1 MFLIQRQE
9 SLSMNNIT
17 TQQTLKYTQSLNI
30 LYVEDDLVLQT
41 QTNEFLSMLFNS
53 VQTANDGKE
62 ALQKFIKQ
70 DYDIIISDIQM
81 PNMNGLE
88 LTAEI
93 KKIKPTQSII
103 ITSAYNDIDSLL
115 GFINL
120 NIKQFM
126 HKPVEM
132 DNMLFVLHEVS
143 KNIINERMI
152 ESYRKEL
159 ELTNKTLQ
167 SKNDELQSLVRILDS
182 KLIQISKDSQTE
194 PTDISL
200 NEVSINENDLN
211 ELKELETDISGAAVL
226 ISLSNK
232 LSVANIKVLGDMFS
246 SYSGILTQYEDYEK
260 LTSQIALLGST
271 LNNAPENF
279 IKRVEDI
286 SILLESFIYVLRMWR
301 KNIVEKDVKKAF
313 ELHTSMIN
321 DVNTIIMI
329 IDGTEDDI
337 EGEMEFF

>member
-1 MFLIQRQE
+1 MFLIQLQE
-9 SLSMNNIT
+9 RLDMNKIT

-30 LYVEDDLVLQT
+30 LYVEDDLNLQAE
-41 QTNEFLSMLFNS
+41 TNEFLSMLFNH
-53 VQTANDGKE
+53 VETANDGKE
-62 ALQKFIKQ
+62 ALEKYTNEE
-70 DYDIIISDIQM
+70 YDIVISDIQM

-88 LTAEI
+88 LTTEI
-93 KKIKPTQSII
+93 KKIRPTQPII
-103 ITSAYNDIDSLL
+103 ITSAYNDLNNLL

-126 HKPVEM
+126 RKPVEM
-132 DNMLFVLHEVS
+132 DNMLFILHEVS

-159 ELTNKTLQ
+159 EVINKALQ
-167 SKNDELQSLVRILDS
+167 SKNDELQSLVRILNS
-182 KLIQISKDSQTE
+182 KLIQISKDSPTE
-194 PTDISL
+194 SADVNLDEIT
-200 NEVSINENDLN
+200 INENDLA

-232 LSVANIKVLGDMFS
+232 LTVANIKVLGDMFS
-246 SYSGILTQYEDYEK
+246 SYSDILTQYEDYEK

-301 KNIVEKDVKKAF
+301 KNVVEKDVKKAF
-313 ELHTSMIN
+313 ELHASMIN

>member
-1 MFLIQRQE
+1 MFLIQLQE
-9 SLSMNNIT
+9 RLDMNKIT

-30 LYVEDDLVLQT
+30 LYVEDDLNLQAE
-41 QTNEFLSMLFNS
+41 TNEFLSMLFKS
-53 VQTANDGKE
+53 VETANDGKE
-62 ALQKFIKQ
+62 ALQKYTNKE
-70 DYDIIISDIQM
+70 YDIVISDIQM
-81 PNMNGLE
+81 PNMDGLK

-93 KKIKPTQSII
+93 KKIRPTQPII
-103 ITSAYNDIDSLL
+103 ITSAYNDLDNLL
-115 GFINL
+115 SFINL

-126 HKPVEM
+126 HKPIEM
-132 DNMLFVLHEVS
+132 DNMLYVLHEVS

-159 ELTNKTLQ
+159 EVTNKALQ

-182 KLIQISKDSQTE
+182 KLIQISKDSPAE
-194 PTDISL
+194 SVDVNLDEIS
-200 NEVSINENDLN
+200 IDENDLT

-226 ISLSNK
+226 ISLSTK
-232 LSVANIKVLGDMFS
+232 LTVANIKVLGDMFS
-246 SYSGILTQYEDYEK
+246 SYSDILTQYEDYKK

-301 KNIVEKDVKKAF
+301 KNIVEKDIKKAF

-321 DVNTIIMI
+321 DINTIIVI

>member
-1 MFLIQRQE
+1 MFLIQLQE
-9 SLSMNNIT
+9 RLDMYKIT
-17 TQQTLKYTQSLNI
+17 IQQTLKYTQSLNI
-30 LYVEDDLVLQT
+30 LYVEDDLNLQT
-41 QTNEFLSMLFNS
+41 ETNEFLSMLFKS
-53 VQTANDGKE
+53 VETANDGKE
-62 ALQKFIKQ
+62 ALEKYTNKE
-70 DYDIIISDIQM
+70 YDIVISDIQM
-81 PNMNGLE
+81 PNMDGLE
-88 LTAEI
+88 LTTEI
-93 KKIKPTQSII
+93 KKIKSTQCII
-103 ITSAYNDIDSLL
+103 IISAYNDVDNLL

-126 HKPVEM
+126 RKPVEI
-132 DNMLFVLHEVS
+132 DNMLYVLHDVS
-143 KNIINERMI
+143 KNIVNERMI

-159 ELTNKTLQ
+159 EVTNKALQ

-182 KLIQISKDSQTE
+182 KLIQISKDSPTE
-194 PTDISL
+194 SADVNL
-200 NEVSINENDLN
+200 NEITINENDLA

-232 LSVANIKVLGDMFS
+232 LTVANIKVLGNMFS
-246 SYSGILTQYEDYEK
+246 SYSDILTQYEDYEK

-271 LNNAPENF
+271 LNDAPENF
-279 IKRVEDI
+279 IKRVENI

-301 KNIVEKDVKKAF
+301 KNIVEKDIKKAF

-321 DVNTIIMI
+321 DINTIIVI